1 VARLGGDE
9 FAIVQVRGQLKLAET
24 SALATRVIDTISLPY
39 TIHDHQILIGATL
52 GISIAPDD
60 GNDPDQ
66 LLKNADLA
74 LYRAKGDGRGDYRF
88 FEAGMDARALA
99 RRTLEL
105 ELRRAL
111 AGGEFEL
118 QYQPLLD
125 IRTGSITSCE
135 ALLRW
140 NHPQR
145 GMVLPAAFIRLA
157 EETGL
162 IIPIGDWVLRRACV
176 DAAHW
181 PRAVRVAVNVSPAQ
195 FKNRNLIRTVEETL
209 ASSGLPANRL
219 EIEITE
225 SVLLQEGDTLATLH
239 TLRALGVRIAMDDF
253 GTGCSSLSYLR
264 SFPFDKIKIDR
275 SFVGELAAGGESMA
289 IVRAVTGL
297 GRSLGISTTAEGVE
311 TAEQLSLLRSEGCNE
326 VQGFLFSPALPAA
339 DVEKMLR
346 RRPRVVA

>member
-1 VARLGGDE
+1 M
-9 FAIVQVRGQLKLAET
+9 
-24 SALATRVIDTISLPY
+24 
-39 TIHDHQILIGATL
+39 
-52 GISIAPDD
+52 
-60 GNDPDQ
+60 
-66 LLKNADLA
+66 
-74 LYRAKGDGRGDYRF
+74 
-88 FEAGMDARALA
+88 GM
-99 RRTLEL
+99 
-105 ELRRAL
+105 
-111 AGGEFEL
+111 
-118 QYQPLLD
+118 
-125 IRTGSITSCE
+125 I
-135 ALLRW
+135 
-140 NHPQR
+140 
-145 GMVLPAAFIRLA
+145 LPAEFIRLA

-162 IIPIGDWVLRRACV
+162 IIPIGDWVLRRACM
-176 DAAHW
+176 DAARW
-181 PRAVRVAVNVSPAQ
+181 PRTVHVAVNVSPAQ
-195 FKNRNLIRTVEETL
+195 FKNRSLIRTVEETL

-225 SVLLQEGDTLATLH
+225 TVLLQEGDTLATLH
-239 TLRALGVRIAMDDF
+239 TLRGLGVRIAMDDC

-264 SFPFDKIKIDR
+264 SFPFDKIKIDQ